1 MQSLL
6 HHMPICT
13 TLKTCTLQ
21 NMVEVQATIGPVDI
35 LRFQFCFVF
44 FKCLPDDIEMLNLD
58 VTYYVT

>member
-6 HHMPICT
+6 HRMPICT

-35 LRFQFCFVF
+35 LRFQFFF
-44 FKCLPDDIEMLNLD
+44 FKCLPDDIEILNLD